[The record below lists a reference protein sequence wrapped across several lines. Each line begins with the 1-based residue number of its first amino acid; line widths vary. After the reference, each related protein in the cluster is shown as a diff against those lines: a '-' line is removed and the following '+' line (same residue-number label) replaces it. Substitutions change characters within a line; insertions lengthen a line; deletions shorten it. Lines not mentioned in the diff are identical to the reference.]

1 MCHDGTF
8 DVWANTSPKIVVGSC
23 TLKDG
28 GIYTGELIGGK
39 PGGKGRVQYENGD
52 TYEGTFVKGLR
63 QGEGTFT
70 AADGSRY
77 EGNWTKT
84 RKTVRVHSMLSTT
97 TVMLAHG
104 IVTKKRA
111 LAPCTITMV
120 IVTKASGKVINA
132 TAAALIHTRVEP
144 TIKAIGWTTKRTVRA
159 SSIGM
164 MAQST
169 KVVGLPINAMVVA
182 LTSMLTVITTMA
194 IGK

>member
-77 EGNWTKT
+77 EGNWTKM

-132 TAAALIHTRVEP
+132 TAAALIHTKVEP
-144 TIKAIGWTTKRTVRA
+144 TIKAIGWTTKRKVRA

-169 KVVGLPINAMVVA
+169 KEVGLPINAMVVA

>member
-77 EGNWTKT
+77 EGNWTKRENGKGT
-84 RKTVRVHSMLSTT
+84 FYAVNNNRYVGTWYRNQ
-97 TVMLAHG
+97 
-104 IVTKKRA
+104 KRA

-132 TAAALIHTRVEP
+132 TAAALIHTKVEP